1 MNALSMMVGSG
12 AVMGAGLAILVRQFS
27 PSPPRLDAALR
38 RLNPPPPRVGQ
49 EFTPRTPTWEEV
61 WGRWLADR
69 LPGRLPRTDLH
80 LVNMTVERFVYS
92 KALLALVGLLFPSL
106 IAVAWVLIGLTAPWF
121 VPAAAGIALGAVL
134 WFVPDY
140 SLRQQAAAAREEFAH
155 ALAAYVELVAL
166 RLASNAG
173 PTQALHDAAGVG
185 NGWPLVRLREALL
198 RSRLEKIPP
207 WDALEDLGRE
217 LALPH
222 VADFADVMRR
232 SSNDGAAVYEP
243 LRARA
248 RAASIQLLAQ
258 QAAAAN
264 AASEKMTAPG
274 ALMAALVMFAIAFPA
289 ALNILA
295 L

>member
-1 MNALSMMVGSG
+1 MNTLSVMVASG
-12 AVMGAGLAILVRQFS
+12 AVVGVGFALLVRQFS

-38 RLNPPPPRVGQ
+38 RLNPPPQRVGQ
-49 EFTPRTPTWEEV
+49 PLTPRSPSREEV

-69 LPGRLPRTDLH
+69 LPVRLPCTDLR
-80 LVNMTVERFVYS
+80 LVNLGVERFVYS
-92 KALLALVGLLFPSL
+92 KAVLALLGLVFPPCL
-106 IAVAWVLIGLTAPWF
+106 ALAWVLLGLTAPLF
-121 VPAAAGIALGAVL
+121 VPAVAGVALGAVL

-140 SLRQQAAAAREEFAH
+140 SLRQQAAAAREEFAY

-185 NGWPLVRLREALL
+185 EGWPLVRMREALL

-207 WDALEDLGRE
+207 WDALEDLGQE
-217 LALPH
+217 LALEH
-222 VADFADVMRR
+222 MADFADVMRR

-243 LRARA
+243 LRARS
-248 RAASIQLLAQ
+248 RAASTQLLAQ
-258 QAAAAN
+258 QAAVAN

-274 ALMAALVMFAIAFPA
+274 ALMAAIVMFAIAFPA